1 MALGSVKSSQKTAQ
15 LLLFFLLGAP
25 LLRRVLTLLSPD
37 YAMESF
43 IFQVQRLKQWILNY
57 QFEAYMLVLLDIN
70 ILNILEESEA

>member
-25 LLRRVLTLLSPD
+25 PLRRVLIFLSPD

-57 QFEAYMLVLLDIN
+57 QFEAYMLALLDIS
-70 ILNILEESEA
+70 ILKVEESEA

>member
-1 MALGSVKSSQKTAQ
+1 
-15 LLLFFLLGAP
+15 
-25 LLRRVLTLLSPD
+25 
-37 YAMESF
+37 MESF